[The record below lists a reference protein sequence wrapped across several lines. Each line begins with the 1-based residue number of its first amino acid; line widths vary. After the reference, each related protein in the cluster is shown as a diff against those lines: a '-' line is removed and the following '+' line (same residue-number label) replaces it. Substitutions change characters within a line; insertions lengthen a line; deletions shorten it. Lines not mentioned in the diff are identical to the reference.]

1 MIKSHIDLSEQELKQ
16 LLEMLEKGSL
26 KSRIFKR
33 ITGLL
38 ELNKGKTYEAVSKI
52 ANLSVNSLR
61 QLAKRYTE
69 QGLNCLY
76 DKPRTGRPKTIT
88 QIHKDEVVKLACSTP
103 PDGYEYW
110 SIRLLADKMVELK
123 LCDGISHGTVHN
135 ILQKKSKTPSG

>member
-1 MIKSHIDLSEQELKQ
+1 MIKSHVDLSEQENKQ

-38 ELNKGKTYEAVSKI
+38 ELNKGKTYEEVSKI

-61 QLAKRYTE
+61 KLAKRYTE
-69 QGLNCLY
+69 QSLDCLN

-88 QIHKDEVVKLACSTP
+88 QIHKDEIVKLACSTP
-103 PDGYEYW
+103 PTGHEYW
-110 SIRLLADKMVELK
+110 SVRLLADKMVELK
-123 LCDGISHGTVHN
+123 LCDEISYVSVHK
-135 ILQKKSKTPSG
+135 ILKKKK